1 MIANLS
7 QRIFH
12 LGLWALFFSH
22 FPFQESNFWL
32 LVAGQC
38 WTDRKTQQ
46 LHSVLY
52 ILIEI
57 VQNVYHFYFKCLV
70 EFTGN
75 LMQPWGQ
82 LWIIFKY
89 WFNFFNWNR
98 LIHHVYFFFC
108 DRFWLSRNWPVPY
121 QLLTCEH
128 KVVHIFIYYFFI
140 PMQSADVSP
149 ITMVILVFGFS
160 LVFAFVCLF
169 HVQPMGLKTLFI
181 FERNIICFADY
192 SL

>member
-1 MIANLS
+1 MVTCLFYTDLIIWSFLFNLLKCLYYFTSEIWRGVPRMIANLS

-70 EFTGN
+70 EFSGN
-75 LMQPWGQ
+75 LMQPWGH
-82 LWIIFKY
+82 LWIIFNY

-121 QLLTCEH
+121 QLL
-128 KVVHIFIYYFFI
+128 
-140 PMQSADVSP
+140 
-149 ITMVILVFGFS
+149 S
-160 LVFAFVCLF
+160 LWA
-169 HVQPMGLKTLFI
+169 
-181 FERNIICFADY
+181 
-192 SL
+192 